1 MLSYAVLCYY
11 AVSYCA
17 VLLFCCW
24 LVVVSGWVAGCEC
37 CGISAWYRES
47 SLESLDHILLAAAAT
62 QQEKQ
67 QEQEEEQQGQAKS
80 QSQMQVQVLEQVL
93 QQGEP
98 LAPRGL
104 CQPCVDMLRS
114 GKGYCSV
121 CYRKYIDDTPL
132 YAPPPSRSRSISKS
146 SQSSSQ
152 SAGVREEQAQAQ
164 QQQVAMSMGVAV
176 AEEAQQMV
184 CCDECN
190 EWVHSKCEGIDR
202 GQYESIANGTHPV
215 WVSE

>member
-1 MLSYAVLCYY
+1 MLLAVLCY
-11 AVSYCA
+11 
-17 VLLFCCW
+17 
-24 LVVVSGWVAGCEC
+24 AGCEC

-47 SLESLDHILLAAAAT
+47 RLESLHDILLTAAET
-62 QQEKQ
+62 QQQ
-67 QEQEEEQQGQAKS
+67 QQQQQQHQQQQQQQQGVQTQEQGPG
-80 QSQMQVQVLEQVL
+80 QMQVQVLEQVL

-104 CQPCVDMLRS
+104 CQPCVDMLYT

-132 YAPPPSRSRSISKS
+132 YAPPPNRSRSISKS

-152 SAGVREEQAQAQ
+152 SASASLAADQQ

-215 WVSE
+215 WVSGTRTVPCAGTLLCFLT